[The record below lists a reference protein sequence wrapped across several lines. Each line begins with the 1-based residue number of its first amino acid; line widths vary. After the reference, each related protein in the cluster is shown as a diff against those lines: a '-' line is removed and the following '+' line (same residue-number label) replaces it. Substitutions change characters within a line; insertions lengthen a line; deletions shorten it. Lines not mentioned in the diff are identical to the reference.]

1 MNIKIYQAYYRE
13 DQKEHLDQQFEPFDN
28 TSNPVKNLYE
38 HYIYHQVYKRA
49 LAEGVDRWGVFSWQ
63 WRKKLTYLN
72 ADAVLGMVDQT
83 VDDCDVMIFNAYPG
97 DELVAYNVWEQGA
110 WSHPYIV
117 VLGRKLL
124 ELMGE
129 NPDIVYLPMDRS
141 TYCAANYFV
150 GTAKFWEGLLE
161 FLDRYVAAIDKL
173 DDEHKKMLYSSA
185 GYEPNPAL
193 DYTGFV
199 CERLISTYLVKAQYH
214 LRISAFIPGTHE
226 LGDLKHEAVRNQD
239 KEKIKQWNELRPA
252 KGIKLATEWI
262 EKVF

>member
-1 MNIKIYQAYYRE
+1 MNTKIYQAYYRE
-13 DQKEHLDQQFEPFDN
+13 DQKAHLDKEFEPFDN

-38 HYIYHQVYKRA
+38 HYIYHQVRKRA

-63 WRKKLTYLN
+63 WRNKLQHIN
-72 ADAVLGMVDQT
+72 PAAILGMVDQAQDSE
-83 VDDCDVMIFNAYPG
+83 VLIFNAYPA

-141 TYCAANYFV
+141 TYCAANYFI
-150 GTAKFWEGLLE
+150 GTAEFWNGLLE
-161 FLDRYVAAIDKL
+161 FLDRFVAAIDKL
-173 DDEHKKMLYSSA
+173 DNEHKTLLYSSA

-193 DYTGFV
+193 DYTGFI
-199 CERLISTYLVKAQYH
+199 CERLISTYLVKKQFTMK
-214 LRISAFIPGTHE
+214 ISAFIPGTHE
-226 LGDLKHEAVRNQD
+226 LGDLKHDAVRNQN
-239 KEKIKQWNELRPA
+239 KEKILQWNALRPA
-252 KGIKLATEWI
+252 KGIKIATEWI

>member
-1 MNIKIYQAYYRE
+1 MNTKIYQAYYRE
-13 DQKEHLDQQFEPFDN
+13 DQKAHLDKEFEPFDN

-38 HYIYHQVYKRA
+38 HYIYHQVRKRA

-63 WRKKLTYLN
+63 WRNKLQHIN
-72 ADAVLGMVDQT
+72 PAAILGMVDQAQDSE
-83 VDDCDVMIFNAYPG
+83 VLIFNAYPA

-141 TYCAANYFV
+141 TYCAANYFI
-150 GTAKFWEGLLE
+150 GTAEFWNGLLE
-161 FLDRYVAAIDKL
+161 FLDSFVAAIDKL
-173 DDEHKKMLYSSA
+173 DNEHKTLLYSSA

-193 DYTGFV
+193 DYTGFI
-199 CERLISTYLVKAQYH
+199 CERLISTYLVKKQFTMK
-214 LRISAFIPGTHE
+214 ISAFIPGTHE
-226 LGDLKHEAVRNQD
+226 LGDLKHDAVRNQN
-239 KEKIKQWNELRPA
+239 KEKILQWNALRPA
-252 KGIKLATEWI
+252 KGIKIATEWI

>member
-13 DQKEHLDQQFEPFDN
+13 DQKTHLDKEFEPFDN
-28 TSNPVKNLYE
+28 TANPVKNLYE
-38 HYIYHQVYKRA
+38 HYIYHQVRKRA

-63 WRKKLTYLN
+63 WRKKLQHIEP
-72 ADAVLGMVDQT
+72 AAVLGMVEQVSDAE
-83 VDDCDVMIFNAYPG
+83 VLIFNAYPE

-124 ELMGE
+124 ELMNE
-129 NPDIVYLPMDRS
+129 NPDLIYLPMDRA
-141 TYCAANYFV
+141 TYCAANYFI
-150 GTAKFWEGLLE
+150 GTAKFWDGLLE

-173 DDEHKKMLYSSA
+173 DPEHKKMLYSSA

-193 DYTGFV
+193 DYTGFI
-199 CERLISTYLVKAQYH
+199 CERLISTYLVKCQFH
-214 LRISAFIPGTHE
+214 MNISAFVPFVHE

-239 KEKIKQWNELRPA
+239 KEKILKWNEIRAA
-252 KGIKLATEWI
+252 KGLKLATEWI